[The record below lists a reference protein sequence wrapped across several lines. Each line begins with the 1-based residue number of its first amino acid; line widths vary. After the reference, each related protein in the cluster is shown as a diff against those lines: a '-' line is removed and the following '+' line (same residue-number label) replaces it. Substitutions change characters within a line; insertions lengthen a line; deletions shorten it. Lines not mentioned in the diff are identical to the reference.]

1 MGDRITITIV
11 LYNMLYIL
19 YNSTNTCDR
28 QILSVWVYPTY
39 SKVHSFWFMFVSLC
53 LFLLSIHI
61 KEHII
66 TYFNSK
72 PTHTHIYSAV
82 CHLGM
87 YCTLT
92 IISLTTHSPPAKRA
106 PTHTHSKIPPVH
118 LNDAKSI
125 WQQLTL
131 CHFSFSDF
139 YPCSHVLSH
148 IALAQKNILSSF
160 WLDTCNR

>member
-72 PTHTHIYSAV
+72 PTHTHLLS
-82 CHLGM
+82 
-87 YCTLT
+87 
-92 IISLTTHSPPAKRA
+92 SLSPRNVLHTYYNLSDNPFTSCQTC
-106 PTHTHSKIPPVH
+106 THTHTLKDPSCSPKRCQIHLTAADSLSLQFLWFLPLQPCPVAHCSGTKEYFVKFLAWH
-118 LNDAKSI
+118 L
-125 WQQLTL
+125 
-131 CHFSFSDF
+131 
-139 YPCSHVLSH
+139 
-148 IALAQKNILSSF
+148 
-160 WLDTCNR
+160 

>member
-72 PTHTHIYSAV
+72 PTHTHLLSS
-82 CHLGM
+82 LSP
-87 YCTLT
+87 T

-106 PTHTHSKIPPVH
+106 PTHTLKDPSCSPKRCQIHLTAADSLSLQFLWFLPLQPRPVAHCSGTKEYFVKFLAWH
-118 LNDAKSI
+118 L
-125 WQQLTL
+125 
-131 CHFSFSDF
+131 
-139 YPCSHVLSH
+139 
-148 IALAQKNILSSF
+148 
-160 WLDTCNR
+160 